1 MAEEG
6 GWFHCG
12 RCGHLFRGVV
22 GQSCS
27 DCGGHPVVEDK
38 EITFLQA
45 ASQFRHEESAK
56 SATPAP
62 KSAPKKPA
70 RRNKRKKGGLVLFV
84 VGWFAFLIV
93 LVGLVAFLRQNEGS
107 GEGSGTTVTDAAEGQ
122 REFREAYQ
130 ECYQQV
136 TEFLNESMPERRVKA
151 VHDPTETLRRMVRY
165 GGVSLRVAEDEK
177 KAWEQFQ
184 RIEIDGER
192 AYEGVVELEDG
203 RRAEFVFLKGED
215 GKLRIDWSNLV
226 RYSEHPWPLFL
237 AGSTPSTG
245 EFRLLARRRA
255 GSSGQFGDVTSIVL
269 VAPDPWNPDRLGSR
283 SPEVRVDRG
292 SRTAMMLE
300 EAFRDREDEKGPFG
314 SRLQEKDPRSM
325 VRIRAKLRRH
335 EPEGQGESARI
346 EIEELLG
353 CHWMSVDQPGVSVPD
368 E

>member
-22 GQSCS
+22 GQSCN

-45 ASQFRHEESAK
+45 ASQFRQEKSAGSAK
-56 SATPAP
+56 PTPR
-62 KSAPKKPA
+62 STPKKPA
-70 RRNKRKKGGLVLFV
+70 RRRKRKKGGLMLFV
-84 VGWFAFLIV
+84 VGWFVFLIL

-107 GEGSGTTVTDAAEGQ
+107 GEGAGTSVTDAAEGQ
-122 REFREAYQ
+122 RELGEAYHA
-130 ECYQQV
+130 CYRKV
-136 TEFLNESMPERRVKA
+136 TEFLNESTPERRVKV
-151 VHDPTETLRRMVRY
+151 VHEPTETLRRMVRY
-165 GGVSLRVAEDEK
+165 GGVSLRVAEDEEK
-177 KAWEQFQ
+177 SWNFFQ
-184 RIEIDGER
+184 PIEIDGER
-192 AYEGVVELEDG
+192 AYEGVVKLQDG
-203 RRAEFVFLKGED
+203 RRAEFVFLEGED
-215 GKLRIDWSNLV
+215 GEWGIDWANLV

-237 AGSTPSTG
+237 SGSTPSTG

-255 GSSGQFGDVTSIVL
+255 GSSGQRGDVTSIVL
-269 VAPDPWNPDRLGSR
+269 FAPDPWNPDRLGSR

-314 SRLQEKDPRSM
+314 SKLQEEDPRSM

-335 EPEGQGESARI
+335 EPDGQGETARI
-346 EIEELLG
+346 EIEELLA
-353 CHWMSVDQPGVSVPD
+353 CHWMSVDQPGVDVLD